1 MMTRKSNRSSI
12 RIEFHPQ
19 PVSSA
24 DLQANLTPAAQG
36 QLQSAAALDPP
47 PLYFLSVNY
56 YSAPLISDLLHSL
69 EANQGIVIV
78 NNSPRDRVVHALAAQ
93 TYAGGQVTVLDA
105 PGNGGF
111 GAGCNLGLQWIYAR
125 SPRALVWLINP
136 DAQLLP
142 QAVATV
148 RDCFAQEEIAIL
160 GTPILDTAGKLWFSS
175 GRFNRWTGS
184 LTSYHKVKPDPLNRP
199 VPVRWVSG
207 CSMVLNLGL
216 MSHCPQFDETY
227 FLYYEDCDL
236 CERYYQE
243 GYLLSVTSVPLVV
256 HAVSSITGRQK
267 QPKYQHATFSKLT
280 FLRRHATPLA
290 LWLNFVYLWVQ
301 SLGLRD
307 RAAARGRRAGLQQFL
322 KSPRTPLPLTRPNAN
337 AD

>member
-1 MMTRKSNRSSI
+1 MSDAIKSTRSSI
-12 RIEFHPQ
+12 HIEYHPQ
-19 PVSSA
+19 PPSSE
-24 DLQANLTPAAQG
+24 DLQINLQANLPSEAHSH
-36 QLQSAAALDPP
+36 LQPAAALDPP

-56 YSAPLISDLLHSL
+56 YSAPLISDLLHTL

-78 NNSPRDRVVHALAAQ
+78 NNSPSDRVVHSLAAQ

-148 RDCFAQEEIAIL
+148 RDCFDQEEIAIL
-160 GTPILDTAGKLWFSS
+160 GTPILNPAGKLWFSA

-184 LTSYHKVKPDPLNRP
+184 LTSHHRVRADSANRP

-216 MSHCPQFDETY
+216 MGHCPQFDDAY

-243 GYLLSVTSVPLVV
+243 DYLIAVTPAPLVV
-256 HAVSSITGRQK
+256 HAVSSITGRHK
-267 QPKYQHATFSKLT
+267 QPKYRHATFSKLT
-280 FLRRHATPLA
+280 FLKRHATPFA
-290 LWLNFVYLWVQ
+290 LGLNLVYLWVQ
-301 SLGLRD
+301 SLLLGLRD
-307 RAAARGRRAGLQQFL
+307 RAAARGRWAGLQQFL
-322 KSPRTPLPLTRPNAN
+322 KGNSARRP
-337 AD
+337 